1 MAKAGRRARARA
13 LAMARAAAQRRQQQ
27 QAAAEAAHGTST
39 IEKLPADILGVLFGC
54 LGFHAFTIHRW
65 SFHYYD
71 WKRIFEWQRKLSGD
85 EYDFQQKRWIP
96 GPRPHTVND
105 VIEFLQEDWAERCDY
120 VGYGRGPEGG
130 H

>member
-1 MAKAGRRARARA
+1 
-13 LAMARAAAQRRQQQ
+13 MARVAAQRRQQQ
-27 QAAAEAAHGTST
+27 QDAAEAAHGNST
-39 IEKLPADILGVLFGC
+39 IEKLPADIL
-54 LGFHAFTIHRW
+54 

-71 WKRIFEWQRKLSGD
+71 RKRIFEWQRKLSGD
-85 EYDFQQKRWIP
+85 EYDFQQKKWIP

-120 VGYGRGPEGG
+120 FGYGRGPEGG